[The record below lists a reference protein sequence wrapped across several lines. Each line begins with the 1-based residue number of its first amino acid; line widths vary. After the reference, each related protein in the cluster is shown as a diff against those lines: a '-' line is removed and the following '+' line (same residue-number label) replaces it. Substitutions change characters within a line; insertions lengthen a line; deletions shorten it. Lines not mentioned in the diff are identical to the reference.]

1 MGVVIRCP
9 KCRQLFE
16 AVDPGPEGRVQCPG
30 CRQRLRWPAKAPEA
44 EAPAPAKDLAPVR
57 LVGRTPGKAP
67 PRPAKPKSPGLIIAV
82 ATAGVVLVGVVG
94 GLVYLA
100 VSGGPTPPP
109 PKPEESVAP
118 VPVETAKAPP
128 EPPVQ
133 PSPPPPPPPPPPPA
147 PPPWVNPAAASAT
160 DLDPAALFAK
170 ASPAVVCIEVM
181 NPDYQKQGQGSGF
194 LVSSDGMIVTN
205 YHVMRAGRKGLVR
218 FGDDKAFP
226 VVAVLA
232 QDKKKDL
239 AVLKINGS
247 DMPYLELL
255 PEELKPAIGTRA
267 FAIGTP
273 AGYTNTLSEGLLSG
287 LRNQEDRSV
296 VQTTAAISSGSSGGP
311 LMDARA
317 RVIGVNTYV
326 HVEQSGARVIE
337 NLNFAVS
344 GKHVREI
351 VTQALAAKAK
361 LVASTGGKPLDP
373 ASMADF
379 ARAYELIGKGKWLE
393 AMTLAQTV
401 RKKNPE
407 DVPVLLLESLLDTRL
422 NFHDEAMK
430 AYEAVTRLS
439 PDEPEALLGLG
450 MAYAKKKM
458 WKEAADT
465 LTRSVK
471 LRPEDASAQCALGTA
486 LLQLGR
492 KDEALATLKEA
503 VRLDDEVAAAW
514 MALGEAYLAQNLS
527 GPAEDAFQKSVHLR
541 PDPMA
546 FAHLGMAAYQNGRF
560 QEALRAAETALKM
573 QPGLPYAHYVMGLA
587 LHRTGRRD
595 EAEQMVEILQ
605 KTDPDLSKKLRE
617 AIKEM
622 PAAGKKKK

>member
-1 MGVVIRCP
+1 MDVVMRCP
-9 KCRQLFE
+9 KCQQLFK
-16 AVDPGPEGRVQCPG
+16 AADPGPEGRVQCPR
-30 CRQRLRWPAKAPEA
+30 CQQRLRWIAKAPKA
-44 EAPAPAKDLAPVR
+44 EPPAPAENFAPVR

-100 VSGGPTPPP
+100 VSGGPTPPA
-109 PKPEESVAP
+109 PKPVESVAP
-118 VPVETAKAPP
+118 VPAQTAKAPSQ
-128 EPPVQ
+128 PPVK
-133 PSPPPPPPPPPPPA
+133 PSPPPSPPA
-147 PPPWVNPAAASAT
+147 PPLWVNPAAASAT

-181 NPDYQKQGQGSGF
+181 NSDYQKQGQGSGF
-194 LVSSDGMIVTN
+194 LVSSDGMVVTN
-205 YHVMRAGRKGLVR
+205 YHVMRSGRKGLVR

-247 DMPYLELL
+247 DMPYLQLL

-287 LRNQEDRSV
+287 LRDQEDRSV

-344 GKHVREI
+344 SKHVREI

-361 LVASTGGKPLDP
+361 PIASTGGKPLDP

-407 DVPVLLLESLLDTRL
+407 DVPVLLLEGLLDTRL
-422 NFHDEAMK
+422 NFDDEAMRV
-430 AYEAVTRLS
+430 YETVTRLS
-439 PDEPEALLGLG
+439 PDEPEALIGLG
-450 MAYAKKKM
+450 MIYAKKKM
-458 WKEAADT
+458 WKESADKLART
-465 LTRSVK
+465 VK

-514 MALGEAYLAQNLS
+514 MMLGQAYLAQNLS

-541 PDPMA
+541 PNPMA

-560 QEALRAAETALKM
+560 QEALKAAETALKM
-573 QPGLPYAHYVMGLA
+573 QPGLPYAQYVMGLA
-587 LHRTGRRD
+587 LHRMGRRD
-595 EAEQMVEILQ
+595 EAEQLVEMLQ

-617 AIKEM
+617 TIKET
-622 PAAGKKKK
+622 PAADKKKK